1 MEYIK
6 TPTEISLNEVIKK
19 DFVLAPSSLTR
30 VIIKNKNTQY
40 LRDLI
45 SFKKKGQEV
54 GSSAYI
60 TKSNKFFIRTRAVN
74 KHSWILYKK
83 SKEGIIPINPL
94 FFKKYDLRK
103 GDVLLCKDSNIGE
116 CAIIHSEEFK
126 DDFAISG
133 GFIKLRFTKNTYY
146 IFAMLKSAF
155 FKEQLL
161 STTARGSTIKH
172 ARDMYLDCVIPF
184 PASKSRDK
192 VISSVEKLTRE
203 IIRNEANLL
212 ENHNKIFSLI
222 AEEVKSN
229 QKRDGFSYNF
239 PFLEDVSK
247 TLRLDAGIY
256 SEDYSY
262 KVFMIKNYSNG
273 CSDLY
278 SLGFKAERGTSL
290 EIKGLGTRIDSEIS
304 KEGFYELVIPT
315 NISVHGTVMGS
326 SYIGTKIDLRT
337 VKKGDIVF
345 GGEGFEK
352 GRTFVVCED
361 IGKIATNYHGIR
373 IFKDKINL
381 FESIFVRCFLAYWRE
396 QGMID
401 YIGVG
406 GSGGHCAPEYFNY
419 LLIPNFPQQIKQ
431 QIVKLYYNT
440 DKENPGI
447 YQLDQLNRRLKMEVK
462 DLIDKI
468 VTGAL

>member
-6 TPTEISLNEVIKK
+6 TPPEIGLNEVIRK

-30 VIIKNKNTQY
+30 VIIKNKNIQY

-45 SFKKKGQEV
+45 SLKEKGQEV

-116 CAIIHSEEFK
+116 CAIIHSGEFK

-133 GFIKLRFTKNTYY
+133 GFIKLRFVKNTYY

-161 STTARGSTIKH
+161 SMTARGSTIKH
-172 ARDMYLDCVIPF
+172 AKDMYLDCVIPF
-184 PASKSRDK
+184 PASKSQDK
-192 VISSVEKLTRE
+192 VISSVEKLTQE
-203 IIRNEANLL
+203 IIQNETNIL

-222 AEEVKSN
+222 AEELTTN
-229 QKRDGFSYNF
+229 QKGNSFPYNF

-256 SEDYSY
+256 SEDYSR
-262 KVFMIKNYSNG
+262 KVFMIKNYIHG

-290 EIKGLGTRIDSEIS
+290 EIKGLGTRIDSDIP
-304 KEGFYELVIPT
+304 KEGFYELIIPT
-315 NISVHGTVMGS
+315 NISVYGTVMGS
-326 SYIGTKIDLRT
+326 SFIGTKADLRT
-337 VKKGDIVF
+337 VNKGDIIF

-361 IGKIATNYHGIR
+361 VRNIATNYHGIK
-373 IFKDKINL
+373 IFREKENL

-396 QGMID
+396 EGMID
-401 YIGVG
+401 FIGVG

-419 LLIPNFPQQIKQ
+419 LLIPNFPSKKKEEV
-431 QIVKLYYNT
+431 VKLYYNE
-440 DKENPGI
+440 DKANLGI
-447 YQLDQLNRRLKMEVK
+447 YQLDKQNKQLKIEVK
-462 DLIDKI
+462 ELIDKI
-468 VTGAL
+468 VAGTL